1 MAPKLA
7 AVFITV
13 VRLFLS
19 LSTCSAAEISIVGGG
34 VPKFPIEG
42 HAFQPSECTIQ
53 LSGPIVVGDAQ
64 RLKALGSQREG
75 KLILT
80 GTLCLDSPGGS
91 YKEGIAISELLLD
104 QSMTTIVMPGA
115 VCYSTCALIF
125 MTGGD
130 WQDGRAW
137 YRYLQPGAELG
148 FHAPYITRLP
158 NQLYTKD
165 EMEEVFRFAIKSIRD
180 LTRLGREHHVPD
192 TFLPTPILAEL
203 LDKGPSELFLIDT
216 VYKAAQLK
224 IDVNGARSPKVT
236 PAALYSACSNL
247 LVRAD
252 QGGALDLPPR
262 VSDRVEYT
270 KTGHEIWFA
279 GFGPEAL
286 ESCVIR
292 NPGEY
297 GTPYDIASRLIS
309 TGTKLPE
316 DEVLLRGKV
325 WWLYPPN
332 TPIASL
338 K

>member
-1 MAPKLA
+1 MGPKLA

-13 VRLFLS
+13 SLFVS
-19 LSTCSAAEISIVGGG
+19 LSICKAAEISIVGSGL
-34 VPKFPIEG
+34 PKYPVEG
-42 HAFQPSECTIQ
+42 RVFQPSDCTIQ
-53 LSGPIVVGDAQ
+53 LSGPIVAGDAQ
-64 RLKALGSQREG
+64 KLKALGRQNEG
-75 KLILT
+75 KLRLS

-91 YKEGIAISELLLD
+91 YKEGIAIAELLLD
-104 QSMTTIVMPGA
+104 QGLTTIVTSGA
-115 VCYSTCALIF
+115 VCYSACALIF

-137 YRYLQPGAELG
+137 YRYVQPGGELG

-165 EMEEVFRFAIKSIRD
+165 EMEEIYRFAIKSIRD
-180 LTRLGREHHVPD
+180 LTHLGREHHVPN

-216 VYKAAQLK
+216 VYKATQLK
-224 IDVNGARSPKVT
+224 IDVNAARTQKPSLE
-236 PAALYSACSNL
+236 ALYSACLNL
-247 LVRAD
+247 LVRVE
-252 QGGALDLPPR
+252 QGGALDSPPR
-262 VSDRVEYT
+262 IPTPIPYT
-270 KTGHEIWFA
+270 KRDREIWFS

-286 ESCVIR
+286 ESCVVRI
-292 NPGEY
+292 PGEY